1 MKDINAAPVKT
12 ADGKRAAA
20 IGTTAIA
27 VYVANYYLRHI
38 LGVLTPTLLGTGL
51 FSVDGIAAL
60 SSVYMLFYAAGQV
73 ANGFLGDI
81 LSPKRMAVIGLFVA
95 GSVMM
100 LFPLLPSGFLQIVCF
115 AVLGYGLSMM
125 RGPLMKIISE
135 NTKSNHARLIC
146 VFFSFSSFAGP
157 LIASLFAMIRGW
169 QNVFFIAGAI
179 SLFFA
184 AAAFVVF
191 TAMERR
197 GTITYKRT
205 EVRGIGSILAVFRIE
220 GIAFYLVVA
229 CLVEIAAASISQWI
243 TTFLTGALGFS
254 PDNANFLYS
263 GISIARSFMPFV
275 ALALFRATG
284 ERDLPLMRVAFTV
297 SSVMFLLL
305 LVSPSSWVSIL
316 LLALALMAMSCS
328 SAMLWSIYIPSL
340 GKTGKVSSA
349 NGVID
354 CIGYIAA
361 ALANLLF
368 AAVMGNVGWSTVYV
382 LWASMGAIGLLA
394 SFALRRKK
402 KTEV

>member
-297 SSVMFLLL
+297 SSVMMR
-305 LVSPSSWVSIL
+305 PHG
-316 LLALALMAMSCS
+316 
-328 SAMLWSIYIPSL
+328 IP
-340 GKTGKVSSA
+340 
-349 NGVID
+349 
-354 CIGYIAA
+354 
-361 ALANLLF
+361 
-368 AAVMGNVGWSTVYV
+368 
-382 LWASMGAIGLLA
+382 
-394 SFALRRKK
+394 
-402 KTEV
+402 